1 MVVVLVKEMY
11 KFFTQDLDK
20 FDQWQVEEDDEPI
33 GANVT
38 TDHGWTYYFSFGEYN
53 EDTDCDTYGI
63 PDRYISWYSD
73 KPYKLVGTH
82 LYGWSNEIV
91 ETVDFVYE

>member
-20 FDQWQVEEDDEPI
+20 FDQWQVEEDEPI

-38 TDHGWTYYFSFGEYN
+38 TQYDETFYVSFGWYN
-53 EDTDCDTYGI
+53 EDTGCDSFGI
-63 PDRYISWYSD
+63 PDAYIWYYSD
-73 KPYKLVGTH
+73 KPYKLVGT
-82 LYGWSNEIV
+82 EIFTG
-91 ETVDFVYE
+91 EIIEKAEFVYE